1 MIAQNFLGAT
11 LFCLFSIHSV
21 SAMPVIQFN
30 DLVSDP
36 KVKSKK
42 VEKAT
47 LEFLVQSC
55 NEQSLVKA
63 RDTVQQL
70 LVSKLRFLNVKRVN
84 DDQGLTLEYLINS
97 YQFLNL
103 CNENSLGFSGD
114 ADFISFLLSS
124 HKKILKLSEGI
135 DARDDIPR
143 VFEILKLLFEQEVA
157 ADRDEFFDLML
168 AMAIVWDQ
176 PRRDIHGQIGQYN
189 KLPYEVDLSKRYA
202 FYKRIYDKNKAK
214 MKYRYLDYSDL
225 IYVVDTPIPLAE
237 MEWVQKKVKGTLS
250 AWGKKYASI
259 RYDTPRLNKGLYS
272 WPRSQG
278 PYTLA
283 SIKEYGG
290 ICVDQAYYCT
300 MTARAFGI
308 PALYFSGQGKTGGH
322 AWFSYMKKK
331 DSWTLDIGRYGG
343 SSDYVTGYA
352 RNPQTNGQMSDH
364 EVAMVYN
371 RAFARSNY
379 KKGHK
384 FQLYA
389 DLMLDSGY
397 TDQALTLA
405 QYATGLAPL
414 DVECWNSSIK
424 CAKKT
429 NVNELILAVFDG
441 KIKAL
446 KKYPD
451 LIVDAQL
458 EKADLLNKM
467 GRGDEAD
474 KVLSTARRKVGK
486 GRDDLARDLALKQMN
501 TLIEQKKFKEA
512 RSCMEKL
519 IKDQRSEQAKLL
531 DFIKIYLKM
540 TKKTKQTKEAL
551 RFISPLIKSMYKKF
565 HTSYRN
571 HAVDLL
577 ASAYMNNGDDKTA
590 NKIRDKYKK

>member
-1 MIAQNFLGAT
+1 
-11 LFCLFSIHSV
+11 
-21 SAMPVIQFN
+21 
-30 DLVSDP
+30 
-36 KVKSKK
+36 
-42 VEKAT
+42 
-47 LEFLVQSC
+47 
-55 NEQSLVKA
+55 
-63 RDTVQQL
+63 
-70 LVSKLRFLNVKRVN
+70 
-84 DDQGLTLEYLINS
+84 
-97 YQFLNL
+97 
-103 CNENSLGFSGD
+103 
-114 ADFISFLLSS
+114 
-124 HKKILKLSEGI
+124 
-135 DARDDIPR
+135 
-143 VFEILKLLFEQEVA
+143 
-157 ADRDEFFDLML
+157 
-168 AMAIVWDQ
+168 
-176 PRRDIHGQIGQYN
+176 
-189 KLPYEVDLSKRYA
+189 
-202 FYKRIYDKNKAK
+202 
-214 MKYRYLDYSDL
+214 
-225 IYVVDTPIPLAE
+225 
-237 MEWVQKKVKGTLS
+237 
-250 AWGKKYASI
+250 
-259 RYDTPRLNKGLYS
+259 
-272 WPRSQG
+272 
-278 PYTLA
+278 
-283 SIKEYGG
+283 
-290 ICVDQAYYCT
+290 